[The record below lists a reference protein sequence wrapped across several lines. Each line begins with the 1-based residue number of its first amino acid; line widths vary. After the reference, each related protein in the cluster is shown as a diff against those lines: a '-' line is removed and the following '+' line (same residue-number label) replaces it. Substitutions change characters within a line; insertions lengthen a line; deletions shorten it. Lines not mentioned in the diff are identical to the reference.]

1 MKKSRNIP
9 WILFLSL
16 CLVVFSCNKN
26 QEELWKKEVKAT
38 EKVEIFDISGEFFDP
53 KVSLKE
59 FKEKYP
65 LFQCSIPDA

>member
-9 WILFLSL
+9 WVLFLSL

-26 QEELWKKEVKAT
+26 QEEPWKIEVKNT

-59 FKEKYP
+59 FKEK
-65 LFQCSIPDA
+65 

>member
-1 MKKSRNIP
+1 M
-9 WILFLSL
+9 FG
-16 CLVVFSCNKN
+16 

-65 LFQCSIPDA
+65 MFQGSIPDAEYEEEKILRKSVCIRKQ

>member
-26 QEELWKKEVKAT
+26 QEEPWKIEVKNT
-38 EKVEIFDISGEFFDP
+38 EKVEIFDISGEFFDQ
-53 KVSLKE
+53 KFL
-59 FKEKYP
+59 
-65 LFQCSIPDA
+65 